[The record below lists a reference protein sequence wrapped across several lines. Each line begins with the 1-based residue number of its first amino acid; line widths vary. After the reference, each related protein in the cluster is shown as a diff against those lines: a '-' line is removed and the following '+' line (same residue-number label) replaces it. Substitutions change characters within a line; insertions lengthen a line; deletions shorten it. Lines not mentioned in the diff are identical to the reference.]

1 MNANAEVTA
10 LNAQV
15 QQFISHPRKGL
26 IDGR

>member
-1 MNANAEVTA
+1 MNANAEVAA

-15 QQFISHPRKGL
+15 QQFISHPRKVL